1 MYKES
6 SLSAQNAGSGLF
18 LCLSQISSIFTVLR
32 AVYMS
37 AVSVRYLLMEDEG
50 FRLNQNVSYIVGIA
64 FALACFSV

>member
-1 MYKES
+1 MP
-6 SLSAQNAGSGLF
+6 AAGFFVLIANQ
-18 LCLSQISSIFTVLR
+18 LDFTVLR